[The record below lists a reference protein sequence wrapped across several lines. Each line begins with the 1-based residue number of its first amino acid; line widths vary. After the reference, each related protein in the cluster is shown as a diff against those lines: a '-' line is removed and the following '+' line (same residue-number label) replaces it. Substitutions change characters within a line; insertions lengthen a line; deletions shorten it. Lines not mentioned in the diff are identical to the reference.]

1 MKKYKNIGIVLL
13 VMLVLTS
20 CNKEKTEDK
29 EPIQKGFVISN
40 EMMKNTTVVDVQ
52 DDYVEDEMS
61 FLEDFGR

>member
-1 MKKYKNIGIVLL
+1 
-13 VMLVLTS
+13 MLALTS

-61 FLEDFGR
+61 FLGRFRQIKINI